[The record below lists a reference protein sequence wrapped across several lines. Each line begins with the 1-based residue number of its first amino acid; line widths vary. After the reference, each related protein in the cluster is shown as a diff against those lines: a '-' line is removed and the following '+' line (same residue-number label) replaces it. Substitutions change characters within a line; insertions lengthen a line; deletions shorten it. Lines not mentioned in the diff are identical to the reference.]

1 MENNKVDSFTE
12 PIGIL
17 TEQSTELHL
26 LIMKTNDMIE
36 NPTEANPNISLYEK
50 YKSQLENRLE
60 QVTNA
65 LEILTS
71 TDDDV
76 AIDATK
82 RLNSKEGVKF
92 QLVFED
98 GQTRTISQSDL
109 DENWLEYTKYQE
121 TVKQIIIVKP
131 DETETDIK
139 KVVFHIVRE
148 DYSNIQLPGDGDNR
162 KEVYSLYIS
171 EVDGK
176 NRKDM
181 DRGVLGDRIGG
192 FNIPSDAENLIKRL
206 SKLYDKHIVYHSG
219 YKHH

>member
-1 MENNKVDSFTE
+1 MENNKVNSLTE

-17 TEQSTELHL
+17 AEQSTELHI
-26 LIMKTNDMIE
+26 LILKMNDMIE
-36 NPTEANPNISLYEK
+36 NPTEANPNVSHYKK

-71 TDDDV
+71 DDEV
-76 AIDATK
+76 TIDATK
-82 RLNSKEGVKF
+82 HLNSKDNINF

-109 DENWLEYTKYQE
+109 DEDWLEYTKYQE
-121 TVKQIIIVKP
+121 TVKQIIVIQP
-131 DETETDIK
+131 NETETDIK
-139 KVVFHIVRE
+139 KVVFHIIRE
-148 DYSNIQLPGDGDNR
+148 DYSTIQLPADGDNR

-176 NRKDM
+176 YRKNL
-181 DRGVLGDRIGG
+181 DRGILGDRIGG
-192 FNIPSDAENLIKRL
+192 FNTPTDAYNLVDRL
-206 SKLYDKHIVYHSG
+206 AKLYDKHVVYHSG